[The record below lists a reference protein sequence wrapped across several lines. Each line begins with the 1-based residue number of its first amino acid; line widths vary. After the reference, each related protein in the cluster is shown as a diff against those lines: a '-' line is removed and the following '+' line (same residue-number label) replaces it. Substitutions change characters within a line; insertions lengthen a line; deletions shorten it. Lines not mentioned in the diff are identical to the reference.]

1 VTFSHLSCRILGDP
15 VAGIIDLGDNPTRT
29 QSTLMILFG
38 FFSLWIITLHFYDLR
53 KIQDY
58 RKKSKD
64 IRIPTFMLLNI
75 LTVFEGAGG
84 FGRPIAPVI
93 VTFIDLVVLIVIGY
107 NLPSLIE
114 WIDKLFYIIT
124 SLSIAFEYFFMLF
137 GTIQDRDKI
146 KKSFLWFLYVSIS
159 L

>member
-1 VTFSHLSCRILGDP
+1 MILGF
-15 VAGIIDLGDNPTRT
+15 V
-29 QSTLMILFG
+29 
-38 FFSLWIITLHFYDLR
+38 SLWMITLHFDDLK
-53 KIQDY
+53 KIEDY
-58 RKKSKD
+58 KKKSTN
-64 IRIPTFMLLNI
+64 IRIPAFMLLNI
-75 LTVFEGAGG
+75 WTVFGGASG

-93 VTFIDLVVLIVIGY
+93 VTVIGLVVLIVIGY
-107 NLPSLIE
+107 NLPGLIE